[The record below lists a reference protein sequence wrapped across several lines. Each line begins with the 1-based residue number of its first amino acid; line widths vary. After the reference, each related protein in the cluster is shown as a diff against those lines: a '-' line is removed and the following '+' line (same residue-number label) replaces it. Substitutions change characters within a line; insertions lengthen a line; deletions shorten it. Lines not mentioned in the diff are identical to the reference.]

1 MKIKSIKL
9 DLSGYSTGCKTKI
22 KDKWKNT
29 DTSGPSSAL
38 KENPQQTKNE
48 KQTKKR
54 EKDLVRAAAASTEN
68 IRAMT

>member
-1 MKIKSIKL
+1 MKIKSIKIG
-9 DLSGYSTGCKTKI
+9 LSGYSTGSKTKI
-22 KDKWKNT
+22 EDKWKNT

-38 KENPQQTKNE
+38 KENPQQTKKE
-48 KQTKKR
+48 KQTEKR